1 MARTL
6 VGDGRVSP
14 RQLRL
19 SLLLRQVRALPPAGA
34 GALCLSLDQ
43 EARFEAQRVRCER
56 GQRFGDCQG
65 KRDCRVKLG

>member
-6 VGDGRVSP
+6 VGDCRVSS

-19 SLLLRQVRALPPAGA
+19 SLLLRQVRALPPARA

-43 EARFEAQRVRCER
+43 AARLEAQRVRCEW
-56 GQRFGDCQG
+56 GKRFGDCQG
-65 KRDCRVKLG
+65 KRLTC